1 MDFFV
6 VVVSVKVGGS
16 VSATR
21 FITSA
26 AAGGIRVL
34 LFEVRFEQ
42 LAVNRVLIHGN
53 VSRSGS
59 ATDTLANG
67 ISKFPEFSRQTAGQI
82 FAVSGHG
89 CTGCRTFALRSS
101 SLLRIHDP
109 S

>member
-6 VVVSVKVGGS
+6 VVVSVKVGGGS

-26 AAGGIRVL
+26 AGGIRVVL

-42 LAVNRVLIHGN
+42 LAVNGVLIHGN
-53 VSRSGS
+53 VSRSRS

-67 ISKFPEFSRQTAGQI
+67 ISKFPEFSRQTAG
-82 FAVSGHG
+82 
-89 CTGCRTFALRSS
+89 
-101 SLLRIHDP
+101 
-109 S
+109 